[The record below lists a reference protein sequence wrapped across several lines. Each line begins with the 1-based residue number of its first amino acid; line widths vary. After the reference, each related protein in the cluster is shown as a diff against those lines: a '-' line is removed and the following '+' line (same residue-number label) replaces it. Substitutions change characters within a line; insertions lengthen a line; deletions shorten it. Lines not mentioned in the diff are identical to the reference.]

1 MQNFMEE
8 AAVSNLWK
16 IRQEINGW
24 MQHWASLDEFEA
36 AQQAKNMIT
45 NIENLIEIH
54 TKRVHENEDNQGK
67 NGCGI

>member
-1 MQNFMEE
+1 MEE
-8 AAVSNLWK
+8 ATVSNLWK

-54 TKRVHENEDNQGK
+54 TKRVHDNEDNQGK

>member
-1 MQNFMEE
+1 MEE

-54 TKRVHENEDNQGK
+54 TKRVHKNEDNQGK